1 MLSFNNAC
9 NYPYSKEGG
18 LRAMIDMRSIEEDR
32 ESKRKA
38 KVKSILVKYSKN

>member
-18 LRAMIDMRSIEEDR
+18 LRAMIDMRSIEEDMIL
-32 ESKRKA
+32 KCKT
-38 KVKSILVKYSKN
+38 KVKSMLIKHAKN